1 MVIGLLKNFVKTRHR
16 PKPSRI
22 NSQRTEAYIPL
33 PCGGVGNHIDPDW
46 WEEKVYQDD
55 DDSLVAQASRLKEAR
70 RLESENAEQE
80 KEAIELRERLEK
92 GYRVHGCDQLERPV
106 STIAPCYS
114 RNDHLPMFMDKP

>member
-1 MVIGLLKNFVKTRHR
+1 M
-16 PKPSRI
+16 
-22 NSQRTEAYIPL
+22 
-33 PCGGVGNHIDPDW
+33 GNHIDPDW

-92 GYRVHGCDQLERPV
+92 GYRVHGWDQLERPV

-114 RNDHLPMFMDKP
+114 RNDHLPMFLEKP